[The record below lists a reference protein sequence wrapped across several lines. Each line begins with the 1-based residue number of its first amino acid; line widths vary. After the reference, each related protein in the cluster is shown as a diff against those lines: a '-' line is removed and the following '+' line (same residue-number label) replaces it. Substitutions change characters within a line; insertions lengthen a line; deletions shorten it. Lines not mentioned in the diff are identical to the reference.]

1 MTSHILVIDAGYRN
15 KRRALATAQDMGLA
29 VSVIGRELPGWAR
42 PLVDHFIPANTYD
55 IEETLAALRRA
66 HARLPFDGVITF
78 WDRAVGVVARV
89 AAELGLPGSSIESA
103 ERARNKYK
111 SRCALG
117 ELGVPQPRFSHVR
130 SWEELVAAARV
141 IGFPMICKPLG
152 ASGSKGI
159 FKVDRPAQ
167 LRTTYEDLRMY
178 VRPEL
183 DPMFSFY
190 PGVFLAEQY
199 MEGREVSVEG
209 VVASGAIHMVGIT
222 EKWTTDEFFTEYQHA
237 FPARLAAD
245 AADEVLRVAEAGV
258 NALGIDNCGFHAE
271 LMLTAEGCKVVEING
286 RLGGDLITTHLVPLA
301 CGVDLVRGAFAT
313 ALGQTPDLER
323 TDTRGACARFLLA
336 PRSGTLTTLNW
347 CGGDQLG
354 PGCHRPADLP
364 GVVEFAVEKNVGE
377 LVMMPPA
384 EFSDYRLAYVVT
396 DGACTG
402 EAIRHAEAA
411 LDEVECV
418 LT

>member
-1 MTSHILVIDAGYRN
+1 MNSHILVIDAGYRN
-15 KRRALATAQDMGLA
+15 KRRALATAQEMGLT
-29 VSVIGRELPGWAR
+29 VSVVGTELPGWAR

-55 IEETLAALRRA
+55 IEETLAALRLA

-89 AAELGLPGSSIESA
+89 AAELGLAGSSIEAA
-103 ERARNKYK
+103 ERARNKYEG
-111 SRCALG
+111 RCALE
-117 ELGVPQPRFSHVR
+117 ELGVPQPRFSRVR
-130 SWEELVAAARV
+130 TWGELVVAARV

-159 FKVDRPAQ
+159 FKVDRPDQ
-167 LRTTYEDLRMY
+167 LRATYEGVRTY

-190 PGVFLAEQY
+190 PGLFLAEQY

-209 VVASGAIHMVGIT
+209 VVASGAVHMVGIT
-222 EKWTTDEFFTEYQHA
+222 EKWTTDEVFTEYQHA

-245 AADEVLRVAEAGV
+245 AAGEVLRVTEAGV

-271 LMLTAEGCKVVEING
+271 LMLTAEGCKIVEING

-301 CGVDLVRGAFAT
+301 YGVDLVRGALAT
-313 ALGQTPDLER
+313 ALGETSDLER
-323 TDTRGACARFLLA
+323 TDERGACARFLLA

-347 CGGDQLG
+347 RGSDLAGQPG
-354 PGCHRPADLP
+354 PRPADLT
-364 GVVEFAVEKNVGE
+364 GLVEFAVEKNVGE
-377 LVMMPPA
+377 LVLLPPA

-396 DGACTG
+396 DGASTG
-402 EAIRHAEAA
+402 DAIRHAKVA

-418 LT
+418 LE